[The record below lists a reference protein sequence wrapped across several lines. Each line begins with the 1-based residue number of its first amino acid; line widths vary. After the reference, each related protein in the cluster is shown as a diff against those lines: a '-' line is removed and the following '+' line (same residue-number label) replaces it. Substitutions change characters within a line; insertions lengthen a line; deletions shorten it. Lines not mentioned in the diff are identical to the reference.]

1 MAGLVYESD
10 RRDIIV
16 ILVFL
21 SSLIGAVSSESTGT
35 EKCAAKYKDCFCED
49 DHCFFT
55 VDKNITFSAA
65 EQYCLEQG
73 GHLATVR
80 SANGQRRLHGIA
92 GERRVWIGAREH
104 VMSTWTWLDGSPY
117 IPSGFNQ
124 FDTSNSESTAVMLS
138 RSRRQWTWKS
148 SFKFIEKGFICET
161 GKLGENMNCP
171 TSNDDNVVVYELDGR
186 CILYSLGKQYYSWY
200 HARQTCFNWNADLIK
215 MSTEVFQTKL
225 LSVFGVLSPDERW
238 IGLRNNIWRWESS
251 GQELKEWHW
260 SDRVVAGESKH
271 CIILDNR
278 LPELRSW
285 KPVSCTEEHSF
296 VCEIQGKAQKKE
308 GKEKHPKSEG
318 APSQGNVVGIA
329 AGVVVAVLVI
339 IAVVVLVVIYKR
351 RKRAAQASDGV
362 QYSEIPRSGVQDK
375 NTNQDTYAYASTVLP
390 ANCTKDTTDASAYS
404 YATPRVRM
412 APLGLED
419 ENAYAYATNNP
430 SKHTGKAA
438 VTDIKISD
446 GPKKDNA
453 NSDRDEDVSRLYS
466 KPNKAK
472 NRNVDETQ
480 NFVELKENEL
490 YNHE

>member
-55 VDKNITFSAA
+55 VDKNMTFSVA

-80 SANGQRRLHGIA
+80 SANVQRRLHGIA

-104 VMSTWTWLDGSPY
+104 VMSTWTWLDGTSY

-148 SFKFIEKGFICET
+148 SFKFGGRGFVCET
-161 GKLGENMNCP
+161 GKLGENMNCTP
-171 TSNDDNVVVYELDGR
+171 SNNDDVEVFPWDGR

-200 HARQTCFNWNADLIK
+200 HARQACDVLNADLIK
-215 MSTEVFQTKL
+215 VTTEKLQTKL
-225 LSVFGVLSPDERW
+225 WSVFGVLSPDERW
-238 IGLRNNIWRWESS
+238 IGLRNNVWRWESS

-260 SDRVVAGESKH
+260 SDRVVGGGSRH
-271 CIILDNR
+271 CVVLDNR
-278 LPELRSW
+278 SPEFRSW
-285 KPVSCTEEHSF
+285 EPVSCTEEHSF
-296 VCEIQGKAQKKE
+296 VCEIQG
-308 GKEKHPKSEG
+308 

-329 AGVVVAVLVI
+329 VGVVVAVLLLIV
-339 IAVVVLVVIYKR
+339 VVVLVVFCKR
-351 RKRAAQASDGV
+351 RKRAAQASGGV

-390 ANCTKDTTDASAYS
+390 ADCTKDTTDSNAYS

-412 APLGLED
+412 APLILED

-438 VTDIKISD
+438 MTDIKISD

-490 YNHE
+490 YNHQ